1 MNVQDEARA
10 IRKLNRRL
18 IRLHK
23 DAWDRWQAASRL
35 VRFPREYRGP
45 RKLRFVGPLRASTA
59 RGARL

>member
-18 IRLHK
+18 IRLHR

-35 VRFPREYRGP
+35 VRFPREYCGP
-45 RKLRFVGPLRASTA
+45 RKPKLVGPLRS
-59 RGARL
+59 ARL

>member
-18 IRLHK
+18 VRLHR
-23 DAWDRWQAASRL
+23 DAWERWQAASRL

-45 RKLRFVGPLRASTA
+45 RKLRPVGPLRVATV